1 MVYTLQFNLL
11 GMMNFGFESNAKLN
25 IALAQG
31 LLEHLQQAVMAAAIS
46 QWIKN

>member
-1 MVYTLQFNLL
+1 VVMVYTLQFNLL
-11 GMMNFGFESNAKLN
+11 GMMNYFGFESNAKLN

-46 QWIKN
+46 Q

>member
-11 GMMNFGFESNAKLN
+11 VMMNYFGYESKAKLN

-31 LLEHLQQAVMAAAIS
+31 LLEHLQEAAMAEVIS
-46 QWIKN
+46 Q